1 MVAVSL
7 GLLLLGMALSLNAR
21 AWAARLRRTP
31 AAEQPIE
38 PEPGG
43 DAAV

>member
-21 AWAARLRRTP
+21 AWAARLRRTGPADPPEAP
-31 AAEQPIE
+31 AAEEE
-38 PEPGG
+38 PL
-43 DAAV
+43 